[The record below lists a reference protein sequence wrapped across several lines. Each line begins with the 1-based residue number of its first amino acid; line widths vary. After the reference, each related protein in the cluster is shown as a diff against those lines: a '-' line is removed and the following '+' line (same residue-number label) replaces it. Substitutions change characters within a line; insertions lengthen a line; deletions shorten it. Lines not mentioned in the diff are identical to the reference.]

1 MVIIAGQS
9 GAVSGVS
16 PPLYQTAGEGHQ
28 GCLESGV
35 FSLTTSAPDNR
46 DEDQGCLESGVFSLA
61 IHAPD
66 TREGDSGQW
75 LHNMRDGCSLF

>member
-1 MVIIAGQS
+1 MVVIIAGQS

-16 PPLYQTAGEGHQ
+16 PPLYQTAGEGH
-28 GCLESGV
+28 
-35 FSLTTSAPDNR
+35 
-46 DEDQGCLESGVFSLA
+46 QGCLESGVFSLA